1 MATNKIALIR
11 YQTIDKC
18 LQNHFR
24 KWTLDDLIEKVS
36 EALYEYEGITSGV
49 SKRTIQGDIQVMR
62 SDKLGYNAPIIVVDK
77 KFYAYGDANYS
88 IHNSPI
94 SSADLDKM
102 KEVISVMKQ
111 LNGFNYFDDMNEMII
126 RLENNLSKQNTKQP
140 TYIQFEENPL
150 LKGLEHLNRLYQ
162 AIVKKQALL
171 ISYQSFNNLRK
182 DKEPKQ
188 AVYYPYLLKEYRNRW
203 FLFCKARKDNKYYTL
218 ALDRLVEF
226 YELANEPF
234 IDATDLDLETYYDNV
249 LGVTKSPNEREQ
261 KVVFKIDRRFADYVI
276 TKPIH
281 ASQQI
286 IGQDEFSVT
295 FSINVIHNFELEKE
309 LLGFGEQLEVLA
321 PRLLKKMMKKRLAN
335 ALIKYEENKKPEN

>member
-24 KWTLDDLIEKVS
+24 KWTLEDLIEKVS
-36 EALYEYEGITSGV
+36 EALYEYEGITTGV

-62 SDKLGYNAPIIVVDK
+62 SEKLGYLAPIVVKEKKYYEYEDK
-77 KFYAYGDANYS
+77 EYS

-94 SSADLDKM
+94 SSADVDKM

-126 RLENNLSKQNTKQP
+126 RLENNLTKQNTKQP

-162 AIVKKQALL
+162 AIVKKQSLL
-171 ISYQSFNNLRK
+171 ISYQSFNNLHK
-182 DKEPKQ
+182 SKEPKQ
-188 AVYYPYLLKEYRNRW
+188 QIYYPYLLKEYRNRW
-203 FLFCKARKDNKYYTL
+203 FLLVKSKKSKIFHTL
-218 ALDRLVEF
+218 ALDRIVEF

-234 IDATDLDLETYYDNV
+234 FDAEIDLDTYYNNA
-249 LGVTKSPNEREQ
+249 LGVTKNPKDREQ
-261 KVVFKIDRRFADYVI
+261 RVVFRVNKKLAPYVI

-281 ASQQI
+281 SSQKVLEVT
-286 IGQDEFSVT
+286 DEGT
-295 FSINVIHNFELEKE
+295 LFSIEVVHNFELERE
-309 LLGFGEQLEVLA
+309 LLGFGEEIEILA
-321 PRLLKKMMKKRLAN
+321 PRLVKKRIKKRLSE
-335 ALIKYEENKKPEN
+335 ALERYIN

>member
-24 KWTLDDLIEKVS
+24 KWTLEDLIEKVS
-36 EALYEYEGITSGV
+36 EALYEYEGIFSGV

-62 SDKLGYNAPIIVVDK
+62 SDKLGYNAPIIVRDK
-77 KFYAYGDANYS
+77 KFYEYEDSDYS

-102 KEVISVMKQ
+102 REVISVMKQ

-162 AIVKKQALL
+162 AIVKKQSLL

-203 FLFCKARKDNKYYTL
+203 FLFCKARKDKKYYTL
-218 ALDRLVEF
+218 ALDRIVEF
-226 YELANEPF
+226 YELANEPY
-234 IDATDLDLETYYDNV
+234 IDATEIDLETYYDNA
-249 LGVTKSPNEREQ
+249 LGVTKNLAQREQ
-261 KVVFKIDRRFADYVI
+261 KVVFRVNKKLAPYVI

-281 ASQQI
+281 LSQKI
-286 IGQDEFSVT
+286 INEDEVGTVFCIDV
-295 FSINVIHNFELEKE
+295 VHNFELERE
-309 LLGFGEQLEVLA
+309 LLGFGEELEVIA
-321 PRLLKKMMKKRLAN
+321 PKLLKRNIKRRLEQAFLN
-335 ALIKYEENKKPEN
+335 YK

>member
-24 KWTLDDLIEKVS
+24 KWTLEDLIEKVS
-36 EALYEYEGITSGV
+36 EALYEYEGITTGI

-62 SDKLGYNAPIIVVDK
+62 SDKLGYNAPIIVKERKYYEYEDK
-77 KFYAYGDANYS
+77 DYS

-94 SSADLDKM
+94 STADLDKM

-111 LNGFNYFDDMNEMII
+111 LNGFNYFDDMNEII
-126 RLENNLSKQNTKQP
+126 TRLESNLSKQDSKQP
-140 TYIQFEENPL
+140 NYIQFEENPL

-162 AIVKKQALL
+162 AIVKKQSLL
-171 ISYQSFNNLRK
+171 ISYQSFTDLSKSR
-182 DKEPKQ
+182 EPKQ

-203 FLFCKARKDNKYYTL
+203 FLLAKARKGKILYTL
-218 ALDRLVEF
+218 ALDRIVDF

-234 IDATDLDLETYYDNV
+234 VDESEIDFEHYYDNA
-249 LGVTKSPNEREQ
+249 LGVTKTVKDREQ
-261 KVVFKIDRRFADYVI
+261 RVVFRVNKKLAPYVV

-281 ASQQI
+281 ATQKI
-286 IGQDEFSVT
+286 INEDEKGT
-295 FSINVIHNFELEKE
+295 IFSIEVIHNFELERE
-309 LLGFGEQLEVLA
+309 LLGFGEELEVIA
-321 PRLLKKMMKKRLAN
+321 PKLLKRNIKRRLEKALNFYLKKN
-335 ALIKYEENKKPEN
+335 

>member
-18 LQNHFR
+18 LQNRFR

-36 EALYEYEGITSGV
+36 ETLYEYEGISSGV

-77 KFYAYGDANYS
+77 KFYTYEDKAYS
-88 IHNSPI
+88 IHQSPI
-94 SSADLDKM
+94 SSADLAKM

-111 LNGFNYFDDMNEMII
+111 LNGFNYFEDMNEMII
-126 RLENNLSKQNTKQP
+126 RLENNISKQTHKQV
-140 TYIQFEENPL
+140 TYIQFEDNPL
-150 LKGLEHLNRLYQ
+150 LKGLEHLNHLYQ
-162 AIVKKQALL
+162 AIVKKQPLL

-182 DKEPKQ
+182 DKAPKQ

-203 FLFCKARKDNKYYTL
+203 FLFCKARKNKEFFTL
-218 ALDRLVEF
+218 ALDRIVEF

-234 IDATDLDLETYYDNV
+234 IEAVEIDLEHYYDNV
-249 LGVTKSPNEREQ
+249 LGVTKSVTQREQ
-261 KVVFKIDRRFADYVI
+261 KVVFKVDKKFADYVI

-281 ASQQI
+281 ATQRIVAEEEDGI
-286 IGQDEFSVT
+286 IFAME
-295 FSINVIHNFELEKE
+295 VIHNFELERE
-309 LLGFGEQLEVLA
+309 LLGFGEQLQVIA
-321 PRLLKKMMKKRLAN
+321 PRLLKKMIKRRLCT
-335 ALIKYEENKKPEN
+335 ALEKYEK

>member
-24 KWTLDDLIEKVS
+24 KWTLEDLIEKVS

-62 SDKLGYNAPIIVVDK
+62 SDKLGYNAPIVVREK
-77 KFYAYGDANYS
+77 KFYEYEEHDYS
-88 IHNSPI
+88 IHNSPV

-111 LNGFNYFDDMNEMII
+111 LNGFNYFDDMNEII
-126 RLENNLSKQNTKQP
+126 TRLENNLSKQTHQQP
-140 TYIQFEENPL
+140 NYIQFEENPL

-162 AIVKKQALL
+162 AIVKKQPLL
-171 ISYQSFNNLRK
+171 ISYQSFKAKNQ
-182 DKEPKQ
+182 EPKQ
-188 AVYYPYLLKEYRNRW
+188 QVYYPYLLKEYRNRW
-203 FLFCKARKDNKYYTL
+203 FLLAKSRKDKNLYTL
-218 ALDRLVEF
+218 ALDRIVEF

-234 IDATDLDLETYYDNV
+234 VDEQEIDFDTYYNNAI
-249 LGVTKSPNEREQ
+249 GVTKSVKEREQ
-261 KVVFKIDRRFADYVI
+261 RVVFRVNKKLAPYVV

-281 ASQQI
+281 ATQKVLEVT
-286 IGQDEFSVT
+286 DEGT
-295 FSINVIHNFELEKE
+295 LFSIEVVHNFELERE
-309 LLGFGEQLEVLA
+309 LLGFGEEIEVLA
-321 PRLLKKMMKKRLAN
+321 PRLVKKRIKTRLEK
-335 ALIKYEENKKPEN
+335 ALEKYKK

>member
-24 KWTLDDLIEKVS
+24 KWTLEDLIEKVS

-62 SDKLGYNAPIIVVDK
+62 SEKLGYNAPIVVVDRK
-77 KFYAYGDANYS
+77 YYEYEDTEFS
-88 IHNSPI
+88 IHNSPV

-111 LNGFNYFDDMNEMII
+111 LNGFNYFDDMNEII
-126 RLENNLSKQNTKQP
+126 TRLENNLSKKNPQQTN
-140 TYIQFEENPL
+140 YIQFEENPL

-162 AIVKKQALL
+162 AIVKKQVLL
-171 ISYQSFNNLRK
+171 ISYQSFQSK
-182 DKEPKQ
+182 KQEPMQ
-188 AVYYPYLLKEYRNRW
+188 AIYYPYLLKEYRNRW
-203 FLFCKARKDNKYYTL
+203 FLLVKSRKSKVLYTL
-218 ALDRLVEF
+218 ALDRIVEF

-234 IDATDLDLETYYDNV
+234 VDAPELDFDRYYDNV
-249 LGVTKSPNEREQ
+249 LGVTKTPKDREQ
-261 KVVFKIDRRFADYVI
+261 RVVFRVTNKLAPYVV

-281 ASQQI
+281 ATQKLLEETEN
-286 IGQDEFSVT
+286 GT
-295 FSINVIHNFELEKE
+295 LFSIDVIHNFELERE
-309 LLGFGEQLEVLA
+309 FLGFGEEIEILA
-321 PRLLKKMMKKRLAN
+321 PRLLKRNIKRRLEKAVEFYKK
-335 ALIKYEENKKPEN
+335 

>member
-36 EALYEYEGITSGV
+36 EALYEYEGITTGI
-49 SKRTIQGDIQVMR
+49 SKRTIQGDIQIMR
-62 SDKLGYNAPIIVVDK
+62 SDKLGYNAPIIVKERKYYVYDDK
-77 KFYAYGDANYS
+77 EYS

-111 LNGFNYFDDMNEMII
+111 LNGFNYFEDMNEMIT
-126 RLENNLSKQNTKQP
+126 RLENNISKQNSKHP
-140 TYIQFEENPL
+140 NYIQFEENPL

-162 AIVKKQALL
+162 SIVKKQALL
-171 ISYQSFNNLRK
+171 ISYQSFNNQNKLR
-182 DKEPKQ
+182 EPKQ

-203 FLFCKARKDNKYYTL
+203 FLLAKARKDKTLFTL
-218 ALDRLVEF
+218 ALDRIVDF

-234 IDATDLDLETYYDNV
+234 IDAPEINFDQYYDNA
-249 LGVTKSPNEREQ
+249 LGVTKTVKDREQ
-261 KVVFKIDRRFADYVI
+261 KVVFKVLKKLAPYVV

-281 ASQQI
+281 STQKI
-286 IGQDEFSVT
+286 ISEDESGT
-295 FSINVIHNFELEKE
+295 LFSIYVIHNFELERE
-309 LLGFGEQLEVLA
+309 LLGFGEELQVVA
-321 PRLLKKMMKKRLAN
+321 PKLLKRNIKRRLEKALDFYLKKN
-335 ALIKYEENKKPEN
+335 